1 MRRAGL
7 ALVPAGMAL
16 AVAAESSS
24 FEAGQHAVAVV
35 DGVVGVVL
43 VGCGIIAWERKPQSR
58 TGALMTVAGFTW
70 FAGTVVPALVLWQRG
85 PLVHLQLSYPTG
97 RLRRRLA
104 VATVAFAYMDAVVE
118 PIAANDFATVILA
131 ALVVVAAVD
140 VFVRTTGPA
149 RRAGVPALIA
159 ALAYASVLAAGALQH
174 LAGRSADRTV
184 LFAYDTVVALVAV
197 VLLLDLLYGRW
208 RESTVADLVVAL
220 GQRGG
225 TGSLRHQLAR
235 ALGDPSLI
243 VGYWIAE
250 RAGYVDDAGR
260 TVELPAR
267 GEGRVVT
274 EIGGRGERVAILV
287 HDAATID
294 DAQLLEA
301 VAAAARLAVANARLQ
316 AEVQA
321 RLKKLAASRRR
332 IVEAGDTQRRRL
344 ERELSDGAER
354 RLDAVMHLLDDAKR
368 EATEAEAAELGELE
382 NELRSAQAEL
392 HAFAQGIR
400 PSLLGVGGLAAAL
413 PVLAERGPVP
423 VEIAV
428 DVGRL
433 LPAVE
438 AAVYFVCSEALAN
451 VAKHA
456 AASRVSVVVIADANQ
471 ITATI
476 TDDGVGG
483 ADPSR
488 GSGLR
493 GLADRVEALGGQ
505 LAVRDRSGGGT
516 AVTVT
521 IPLTALPGPPV
532 RVDGCRA

>member
-1 MRRAGL
+1 MRRFRL
-7 ALVPAGMAL
+7 ALVSSGIAL
-16 AVAAESSS
+16 AVAAEWSS
-24 FEAGQHAVAVV
+24 FEAGKHAVAVA

-43 VGCGIIAWERKPQSR
+43 VGCGIVAWERKAQSR
-58 TGALMTVAGFTW
+58 TGPLMTLAGFIW
-70 FAGTVVPALVLWQRG
+70 LAGTLVPALVLWQRG
-85 PLVHLQLSYPTG
+85 PLVHVQLSYPTG

-104 VATVAFAYMDAVVE
+104 VATVAFAYLDAVVE
-118 PIAANDFATVILA
+118 PIATNDFATVVLA
-131 ALVVVAAVD
+131 ALIVLAAVD

-149 RRAGVPALIA
+149 RRAGVPALIG
-159 ALAYASVLAAGALQH
+159 ALAYAGVVAAGALQH
-174 LAGRSADRTV
+174 LAGWNADRAV
-184 LFAYDTVVALVAV
+184 LFAYDTVVASVAI
-197 VLLLDLLYGRW
+197 VLLLDLLFGRW

-235 ALGDPSLI
+235 ALGDPSLV

-260 TVELPAR
+260 TVELPVTGAGR
-267 GEGRVVT
+267 AVTQVDGGGEP
-274 EIGGRGERVAILV
+274 VAILI

-294 DAQLLEA
+294 DRQLVEA
-301 VAAAARLAVANARLQ
+301 VAAAARVAVANARLQ
-316 AEVQA
+316 AEVRA
-321 RLKKLAASRRR
+321 RLEELAASRRR

-344 ERELSDGAER
+344 ERQLSDGAER
-354 RLDAVMHLLDDAKR
+354 RLDVVMHLLDDAR
-368 EATEAEAAELGELE
+368 LQATDSEADRLGELE
-382 NELRSAQAEL
+382 NELVSARAEL
-392 HAFAQGIR
+392 HEFAQGIR
-400 PSLLGVGGLAAAL
+400 PSLLGAGGLAAAL
-413 PVLAERGPVP
+413 PVLAGRAPVP
-423 VEIAV
+423 VELVV

-456 AASRVSVVVIADANQ
+456 AASRVSVVVAGNADEV
-471 ITATI
+471 TATI
-476 TDDGVGG
+476 ADDGIGG

-505 LAVRDRSGGGT
+505 LAVGGRSGGGT
-516 AVTVT
+516 AVRVT
-521 IPLTALPGPPV
+521 IPFPGLPSPLCQG
-532 RVDGCRA
+532 